1 MTYPSSS
8 PPSSSFALP
17 FSLVESVLNN
27 HIPPENLPPS
37 IASETPLPNRE
48 ALLTAL
54 TQTDT
59 AINAVEVFHVMCN
72 QADLQ
77 DQIAQFYFRN
87 GTFAREM
94 DGLRNLNDGV
104 DWFTEVRGQALQNGK
119 EAIVI
124 FIPRALLILDWGKE
138 VYYEERR
145 VGYPVDR
152 EKYYNCNFG
161 HLEYITQD
169 ICIIRRNGEVH
180 DICRG

>member
-1 MTYPSSS
+1 MSS
-8 PPSSSFALP
+8 PSPSPTSSSFALP

-27 HIPPENLPPS
+27 HIPPDNLPPS
-37 IASETPLPNRE
+37 IASKNPLPNRE

-59 AINAVEVFHVMCN
+59 AINAVEVVHITDN

-87 GTFAREM
+87 GTFTREL

-124 FIPRALLILDWGKE
+124 SIPEATAYFRLEGRNIL
-138 VYYEERR
+138 
-145 VGYPVDR
+145 
-152 EKYYNCNFG
+152 
-161 HLEYITQD
+161 
-169 ICIIRRNGEVH
+169 
-180 DICRG
+180 RGMTSWIPS